1 MVEVLIV
8 GAGLS
13 GMRLAQLLQQQG
25 TNYLLLDARPRAG
38 GRIVSQSMC
47 EGPELDNGDHRY
59 DLGPSWVWPNQPR
72 IGKLTKQFGIKLYP
86 QYDQGTLVYQDQFGS
101 IDTTINAAPMA
112 GSLRPQ
118 GGQQSIIDHLY
129 SELEA
134 ERVWLNYTV
143 QSLTLESGGVIAKCL
158 TSSGTDTIQAR
169 RVVLAVPPRLV
180 ANSINFFPKLMPEQ
194 TQAMHDI
201 HTWMAGQSKITAV
214 YSRPFWRDHGL
225 SGDGV
230 SRIGPLSEIH
240 DASPEDGSQG
250 ALFGF
255 VGWSAQQR
263 KTVGKDMIP
272 QAISQLQQ
280 MFGPQA
286 AQPLQVSL
294 QDWAVDPLTATAADC
309 HQHEHPQFG
318 LPPQLEGVW
327 NGRIMFSSAEMAEV
341 FGGLVEG
348 ALEAAEAAFNDLM
361 EYPVNQ

>member
-1 MVEVLIV
+1 MHDVLIV

-13 GMRLAQLLQQQG
+13 GMRLAHLLQEQG
-25 TNYLLLDARPRAG
+25 VNYVLLDARPRTG
-38 GRIVSQSMC
+38 GRIVSQSMV
-47 EGPELDNGDHRY
+47 ERSESDSDNHRY

-72 IGKLTKQFGIKLYP
+72 ISKLTKQFGIKLYP

-112 GSLRPQ
+112 GSFRPQ

-143 QSLTLESGGVIAKCL
+143 QSLTLENGGVIAECV
-158 TSSGTDTIQAR
+158 TSSGTDIIQAR

-180 ANSINFFPKLMPEQ
+180 ASSITFFPKLMPEQ

-201 HTWMAGQSKITAV
+201 PTWMAGQSKVTAV

-263 KTVGKDMIP
+263 KVFGKDLIP

-294 QDWAVDPLTATAADC
+294 QDWATDPFTATAADG
-309 HQHEHPQFG
+309 HQNGHPTFG

-327 NGRIMFSSAEMAEV
+327 HGRIMLSSAEVAEV
-341 FGGLVEG
+341 FGGLIEG
-348 ALEAAEAAFNDLM
+348 ALEAAEAAFNNLID
-361 EYPVNQ
+361 YDVNQ